1 MTVRLFYAPG
11 ACSLAPHIL
20 LEETGRPFEAVRVD
34 FAAGEQR
41 SADYLAL
48 NPRGRVPL
56 LVTEQG
62 ALRENVAIC
71 QYIAD
76 LDPTLGLLPADPW
89 ARAQAISVMS
99 WMSGTVH
106 GQAFASWFRA
116 ARFTDDAAA
125 QETVKAKGRADALA
139 HLAEMDEM
147 LAGKTWFAGD
157 RCTAADPM
165 FMILRRWGIRIGLD
179 VAHFKALAA
188 HSERLAVRPAA
199 VRAMERE
206 GIRFDA

>member
-1 MTVRLFYAPG
+1 MRLFYSPG

-34 FAAGEQR
+34 FASGEQR

-76 LDPTLGLLPADPW
+76 LDPSLGLLPDDPW
-89 ARAQAISVMS
+89 ARAQAISAMA

-106 GQAFASWFRA
+106 GQSFASWFRA
-116 ARFTDDAAA
+116 ARFTDDLAA

-139 HLAEMDEM
+139 HLAELNEM
-147 LAGKTWFAGD
+147 LGSRTWFAGD
-157 RCTAADPM
+157 RFTAADPM

-179 VAHFKALAA
+179 VSPFQALAA
-188 HSERLAVRPAA
+188 HAERLAALPAA
-199 VRAMERE
+199 MRAMERE